1 MNFSNFFKRRASDI
15 TVTSTTTTHPNAL
28 AEHVMCDIETLGKGN
43 NAVIMAIGMVK
54 FNPFTSTIYDSFYV
68 AVDPESCHVLGMQL
82 DASTV
87 MWWMSE
93 ERNAARQ
100 AMLLEQRVDLPSALY
115 GLVDWFGED
124 KPVWGNGST
133 FDNVIL
139 ASAFRACHI
148 DQPWKFW
155 NDKCYRTLKGQAKSI
170 QLVRQGTYH
179 NALDDA
185 LSQARHMQAIVDHLG
200 LETL

>member
-1 MNFSNFFKRRASDI
+1 MRFSNLFDRRATDI
-15 TVTSTTTTHPNAL
+15 TVTSTATTPPDIS
-28 AEHVMCDIETLGKGN
+28 AEHVMVDIETLGKGST
-43 NAVIMAIGMVK
+43 AAILSIGMVK
-54 FNPFTSTIYDSFYV
+54 FNPFNDVIYDSFYV
-68 AVDPESCHVLGMQL
+68 PVDPESSQALGL
-82 DASTV
+82 TIDASTV
-87 MWWMSE
+87 MWWLDPL
-93 ERNAARQ
+93 RDAARQ
-100 AMLLEQRVDLPSALY
+100 AMLAESRVDLPSALY

-139 ASAFRACHI
+139 ANAFRACQI
-148 DQPWKFW
+148 DLPWQFW

-170 QLVRQGTYH
+170 KLKRRGTYH

-185 LSQARHMQAIVDHLG
+185 ISQAKHMQAIVQHLG